1 MRLKNGILAALVVGC
16 ALATTAAASAAEFD
30 VKLLNKGSAG
40 GMMVFEPAL
49 VKIAPGDTVHFIA
62 TDKNQD
68 VASVPGMIPDGAQ
81 PFAGKMSEDLTVTFT
96 QPGVYG
102 VKCTPH
108 YALGMVALIVV
119 GENPANLDAAKA
131 IPEVGKAKSVFADLF
146 SKL

>member
-1 MRLKNGILAALVVGC
+1 
-16 ALATTAAASAAEFD
+16 
-30 VKLLNKGSAG
+30 
-40 GMMVFEPAL
+40 
-49 VKIAPGDTVHFIA
+49 
-62 TDKNQD
+62 
-68 VASVPGMIPDGAQ
+68 MIPDGAQ

-119 GENPANLDAAKA
+119 GENPVNLDAAKA
-131 IPEVGKAKSVFADLF
+131 VPQVGKAKSVFANLF